1 MDNYKTIYI
10 DGKNHIK
17 SKLNP
22 YIIGDDLAREVEK
35 QVNDMDA
42 MGYHLNRI
50 ISPTQVAAGY
60 VMTGMILLFEKN
72 EKTTL

>member
-10 DGKNHIK
+10 DGSNHIK

-22 YIIGDDLAREVEK
+22 YIIGDDLAREIEK

-50 ISPTQVAAGY
+50 ISPAQVAAGY

-72 EKTTL
+72 ERTNL

>member
-10 DGKNHIK
+10 DGTNHIK

-22 YIIGDDLAREVEK
+22 YIIGDDLAREIER

-42 MGYHLNRI
+42 MGYSLNRI
-50 ISPTQVAAGY
+50 ITPNHVGAGLA
-60 VMTGMILLFEKN
+60 MQGMILLFEKN
-72 EKTTL
+72 EKITL